1 MTDVMQRAP
10 QPTAGNRAR
19 PPPVAAPPPRAA
31 RCGGQLRPQPA
42 RDFPRQWGQAI
53 STPQVGRTSLLT
65 QVEVAT
71 HAGATEA
78 REGLRP
84 RGSAGDAKLARLG
97 LHAAGGTQDGAG
109 PGRAG
114 PVRSTH
120 GTSQRAQETRAR
132 VPMEDRPAPRGVGQ
146 GGRAVARTATRSCPS
161 RVPHRQQG
169 HLPVAAGGA
178 AHALCPAAPP
188 ARGSHTLV
196 LAGTLG
202 NTVSS
207 TSSHAK

>member
-1 MTDVMQRAP
+1 MPGSPWRTGR
-10 QPTAGNRAR
+10 R
-19 PPPVAAPPPRAA
+19 P
-31 RCGGQLRPQPA
+31 
-42 RDFPRQWGQAI
+42 
-53 STPQVGRTSLLT
+53 
-65 QVEVAT
+65 
-71 HAGATEA
+71 
-78 REGLRP
+78 
-84 RGSAGDAKLARLG
+84 
-97 LHAAGGTQDGAG
+97 
-109 PGRAG
+109 
-114 PVRSTH
+114 
-120 GTSQRAQETRAR
+120 
-132 VPMEDRPAPRGVGQ
+132 
-146 GGRAVARTATRSCPS
+146 VARTATRSRPS